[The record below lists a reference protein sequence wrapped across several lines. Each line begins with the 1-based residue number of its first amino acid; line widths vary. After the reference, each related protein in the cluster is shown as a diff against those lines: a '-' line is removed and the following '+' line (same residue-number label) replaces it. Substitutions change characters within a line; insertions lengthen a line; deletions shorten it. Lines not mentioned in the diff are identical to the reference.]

1 MICKGNKLSVILS
14 TIFFIITKS
23 TNMQLGLEEMARWLN
38 VLDTLEED
46 LCLNPRIYMWAP
58 KHLKL

>member
-1 MICKGNKLSVILS
+1 MNCKGNKLSVILS
-14 TIFFIITKS
+14 TIFFIITRS
-23 TNMQLGLEEMARWLN
+23 TNMQLGLEEMAQWLK

-46 LCLNPRIYMWAP
+46 LCLNPRIHMWAP

>member
-1 MICKGNKLSVILS
+1 MNYRGNKI
-14 TIFFIITKS
+14 IYAIINNIFIITRS
-23 TNMQLGLEEMARWLN
+23 TNMQLGLEEMARWLK

-46 LCLNPRIYMWAP
+46 LVLNPSIYTWAP